1 MVAPAIPPEPM
12 GQADYAVDDAL
23 PSAVVWA
30 TSPAD
35 VAEALRS
42 AAAHGRAVVPWGSGS
57 QMAFGAPPSRYDT
70 ALDLSGLDRVLDH
83 DPANLMVTVEAG
95 ARLADVQEALA
106 AERQFIPL
114 DPPYP
119 AATIGGLVAT
129 DTDGPWRLGY
139 GGVRDLVLAARLTL
153 ASGED
158 LHLRA
163 ESPPKDAELL
173 SLVVG
178 SLGALGVITEVTLRT
193 QRLAAAS
200 RTLSVFTYPEPG
212 AAVRLANRMLDVGPR
227 PTALD
232 IFSSA
237 EGAYIIL
244 ARLEGD
250 ERAVEAQAR
259 AIESLCRTE
268 YMRRIQI
275 ADAKDTREVWEAAN
289 VGGSYWD
296 GPRLSYP
303 VIVRLRV
310 PRMAVAPM
318 LLAAKDI
325 LRRHDLPRLVSMQ
338 AGSGAA
344 RIHLGDLRGQ
354 SDAAAAVAA
363 CLALRE
369 AAERLGGYLVVEQAP
384 RRVKERVSV
393 WGATPML
400 AAVARARARLD
411 PANIL
416 NPGRF
421 VQ

>member
-12 GQADYAVDDAL
+12 GQADYAVDDAV
-23 PSAVVWA
+23 PSSVVWA
-30 TSPAD
+30 ASRAE
-35 VAEALRS
+35 VAEALRAAS
-42 AAAHGRAVVPWGSGS
+42 AARSAVIPWGSGS
-57 QMAFGAPPSRYDT
+57 QMTLGAPPSRYTT
-70 ALDLSGLDRVLDH
+70 ALDVSGLNRVLDH
-83 DPANLMVTVEAG
+83 DADHLTVTVEAG
-95 ARLADVQEALA
+95 ARLSDVQEALQ
-106 AERQFIPL
+106 AERQFVPL

-119 AATIGGLVAT
+119 SGTLGGLVAT
-129 DTDGPWRLGY
+129 DTDGPWRLGF
-139 GGVRDLVLAARLTL
+139 GGLRDLVLAARLTL
-153 ASGED
+153 ADGEEMLVGGESGAQD
-158 LHLRA
+158 GA
-163 ESPPKDAELL
+163 LL
-173 SLVVG
+173 SLAVG

-193 QRLAAAS
+193 CPLPAAS

-212 AAVRLANRMLDVGPR
+212 AAVRLANRMLDVRPQ

-237 EGAYIIL
+237 EGAYILL
-244 ARLEGD
+244 ARLEG
-250 ERAVEAQAR
+250 EGRGVEAQAR
-259 AIESLCRTE
+259 AIETLCRTE

-310 PRMAVAPM
+310 PRVAVAPM

-325 LRRHDLPRLVSMQ
+325 LRQHNLPRLVSMQ
-338 AGSGAA
+338 AGAGVA

-354 SDAAAAVAA
+354 SDVAAVVAA
-363 CLALRE
+363 SLALRA

-384 RRVKERVSV
+384 RRVKEGVSV
-393 WGATPML
+393 WGATPLL
-400 AAVARARARLD
+400 AAVARAKARLD
-411 PANIL
+411 PRNVL

-421 VQ
+421 LA

>member
-1 MVAPAIPPEPM
+1 M
-12 GQADYAVDDAL
+12 GQADYAVDDAI
-23 PSAVVWA
+23 PSIVVWA
-30 TSPAD
+30 ASRAD
-35 VAEALRS
+35 VTEALR
-42 AAAHGRAVVPWGSGS
+42 AANAAGQAVIVWGTGS
-57 QMAFGAPPSRYDT
+57 QMALGASPSRYDV
-70 ALDLSGLDRVLDH
+70 ALDVSAMNRVLDH
-83 DPANLMVTVEAG
+83 DAANLTVAVEAG
-95 ARLADVQEALA
+95 ARLVDIQAVLGEKH
-106 AERQFIPL
+106 QFLPL

-119 AATIGGLVAT
+119 SATIGGLVAT

-139 GGVRDLVLAARLTL
+139 GSLRDLVLGVRLTPG
-153 ASGED
+153 SGEEMTLGD
-158 LHLRA
+158 GQENLV
-163 ESPPKDAELL
+163 SDDFL

-193 QRLAAAS
+193 SPLPGAA
-200 RTLSVFTYPEPG
+200 RTLSVFTYPEPS
-212 AAVRLANRMLDVGPR
+212 AAVRLSNRILDVGPR

-250 ERAVEAQAR
+250 PRTVEAQAR
-259 AIESLCRTE
+259 TIENLCRTE

-275 ADAKDTREVWEAAN
+275 ADAADTREVWEAAN

-318 LLAAKDI
+318 LLAGRDI
-325 LRRHDLPRLVSMQ
+325 LRRYDLPRLVSMQ

-344 RIHLGDLRGQ
+344 RIHLGDVRGQ
-354 SDAAAAVAA
+354 SDEAAVVAA
-363 CLALRE
+363 CLALRD
-369 AAERLGGYLVVEQAP
+369 AAQRLGGYLVVEQAP
-384 RRVKERVSV
+384 RALKERVSV
-393 WGATPML
+393 WGASPVL
-400 AAVARARARLD
+400 EAVARAKARLD
-411 PANIL
+411 PLNIL

-421 VQ
+421 VL

>member
-12 GQADYAVDDAL
+12 GQADYAVDETI
-23 PSAVVWA
+23 PSSVVWA
-30 TSPAD
+30 SSRAE
-35 VAEALRS
+35 VAEMLR
-42 AAAHGRAVVPWGSGS
+42 AANAEGRAVVPWGSGS
-57 QMAFGAPPSRYDT
+57 QMALGAPPARYDI
-70 ALDLSGLDRVLDH
+70 ALDLSGLNRVADY
-83 DPANLMVTVEAG
+83 DPADQTVTIEAG
-95 ARLADVQEALA
+95 ARLSDVQDALL
-106 AERQFIPL
+106 AERQFVPL

-119 AATIGGLVAT
+119 SATIGGLVAT
-129 DTDGPWRLGY
+129 DSDGPRRLGF
-139 GGVRDLVLAARLTL
+139 GGVRDLVLALRLTL
-153 ASGED
+153 ANGE
-158 LHLRA
+158 
-163 ESPPKDAELL
+163 ELL
-173 SLVVG
+173 LSSQSEGRGADLLPLAVG

-193 QRLAAAS
+193 SPLPAAS
-200 RTLSVFTYPEPG
+200 RTLSVFTYPEPS
-212 AAVRLANRMLDVGPR
+212 AAVRLGNRILELGPR

-250 ERAVEAQAR
+250 TRAVETQAR
-259 AIESLCRTE
+259 TIETLCRTE

-325 LRRHDLPRLVSMQ
+325 LRRHDLPRLLSMQ

-354 SDAAAAVAA
+354 SDEAAVVAV
-363 CLALRE
+363 CVALRE
-369 AAERLGGYLVVEQAP
+369 SAQRLGGYLVVEQAP
-384 RRVKERVSV
+384 RAIKERVSV

-400 AAVARARARLD
+400 AAVARARAKLD
-411 PANIL
+411 PLNIV

-421 VQ
+421 VN